1 MKSFAQQG
9 FSAFIVLGI
18 MFGGVFQAAA
28 QDQGEVIV
36 FAASSL
42 RNALD
47 DAGAAWSQAEGKTV
61 TFSYAGSSAL
71 ARQIEEGA
79 PADVFISADL
89 DWMAHLDQRNLIR
102 AGTEIRLLGNRIVLI
117 AHGDGDAE
125 IEIVP
130 GFGLDELLGE
140 ERLAMANV
148 DAVPA
153 GRYGK
158 AALEALGVWNA
169 VEEKVAQAENV
180 RAALM
185 LVALGEAPFGI
196 VYQTDAAAES
206 GVRIVGVF
214 PEETHPP
221 IIYPAAVT
229 AESANTD
236 ADLFLEFLQSSTARD
251 IFETHG
257 FEFLVSVISN

>member
-1 MKSFAQQG
+1 MRNGFLAYVVAAFVCAGPLFA
-9 FSAFIVLGI
+9 SPPAH
-18 MFGGVFQAAA
+18 A
-28 QDQGEVIV
+28 QDGVTV
-36 FAASSL
+36 FAAASL

-47 DAGAAWSQAEGKTV
+47 DLRTAWMEAEGKTA
-61 TFSYAGSSAL
+61 TISYAGSSAL

-89 DWMAHLDQRNLIR
+89 EWMAYLNERDLIR
-102 AGTEIRLLGNRIVLI
+102 PGTEIRLLGNRIVLV
-117 AHGDGDAE
+117 AHEDVEADAE
-125 IEIVP
+125 IAP
-130 GFGLDELLGE
+130 GFDLAGLLGDG
-140 ERLAMANV
+140 RLAMANV

-158 AALEALGVWNA
+158 AALEALGVWTD
-169 VEEKVAQAENV
+169 VEANVAQAENV

-185 LVALGEAPFGI
+185 LVALGEAPYGI
-196 VYQTDAAAES
+196 VYQTDAAAEP
-206 GVRIVGVF
+206 GVRVVGVF

-229 AESANTD
+229 ADSVSPD
-236 ADLFLEFLQSSTARD
+236 AEMFLEFLQSSTARD